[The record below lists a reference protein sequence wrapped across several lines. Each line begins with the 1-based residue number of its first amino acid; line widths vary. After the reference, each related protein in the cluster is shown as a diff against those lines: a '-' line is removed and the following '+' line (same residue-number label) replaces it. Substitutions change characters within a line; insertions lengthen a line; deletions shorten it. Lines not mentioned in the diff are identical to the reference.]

1 MMGNSCVS
9 YVKQVGRQ
17 LRCSKSEK
25 KRLLAGLETELAD
38 TFPESE
44 SLSLAGISAQ
54 FGAPKDVAAE
64 LQAALPAE
72 SRAQYITHRKR
83 VKRTALAGLVL
94 VLIVSSV
101 FWFAKWGKAQEVIR
115 GDFYVVMHPTQQ
127 HTEEEFN
134 AKLEKTGVSI
144 PKKGE

>member
-1 MMGNSCVS
+1 MMGNSCAS

-54 FGAPKDVAAE
+54 FGTPKDVAAE
-64 LQAALPAE
+64 LQAALPIE
-72 SRAQYITHRKR
+72 DRARYITGRER
-83 VKRTALAGLVL
+83 NKRTVMAGLVL
-94 VLIVSSV
+94 LLLVAAILG
-101 FWFAKWGKAQEVIR
+101 FAKWSKAQKIVN
-115 GDFYVVMHPTQQ
+115 GDFRITTHDSQEI
-127 HTEEEFN
+127 TEEEFGAMFEEAGIAIFN
-134 AKLEKTGVSI
+134 E
-144 PKKGE
+144 GE

>member
-1 MMGNSCVS
+1 MMGNSCAS

-38 TFPESE
+38 TFPESG

-64 LQAALPAE
+64 LQAALPTE
-72 SRAQYITHRKR
+72 DTERYIKR
-83 VKRTALAGLVL
+83 REHIKRIVLVGLVL
-94 VLIVSSV
+94 LLLATAVCGFV
-101 FWFAKWGKAQEVIR
+101 KWSKAQKIVN
-115 GDFYVVMHPTQQ
+115 GDFRIVTHDPYEI
-127 HTEEEFN
+127 TEEEFN
-134 AKLEKTGVSI
+134 TKFENTGI
-144 PKKGE
+144 PILNKGE